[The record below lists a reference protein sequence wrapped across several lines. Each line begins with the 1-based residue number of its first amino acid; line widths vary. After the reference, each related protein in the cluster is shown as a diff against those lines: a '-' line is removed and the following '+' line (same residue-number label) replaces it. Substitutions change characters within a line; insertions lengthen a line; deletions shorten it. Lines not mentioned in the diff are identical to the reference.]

1 MKTKT
6 WTSRDITVYAG
17 VYIHPGRHPPSP
29 PPPGPGLTRATGADG
44 VLHPL
49 YPPPHAPPPHSQR
62 SPYRLNFLSFNE
74 KKGTIQSV
82 QHMPTVL
89 ANSTCQLYT
98 HT

>member
-17 VYIHPGRHPPSP
+17 VYIHPGRHPPLP

-49 YPPPHAPPPHSQR
+49 YPPPPTLPPPIPNGPH
-62 SPYRLNFLSFNE
+62 
-74 KKGTIQSV
+74 IV
-82 QHMPTVL
+82 
-89 ANSTCQLYT
+89 
-98 HT
+98 

>member
-29 PPPGPGLTRATGADG
+29 PGPGLTRATGADG

-49 YPPPHAPPPHSQR
+49 YPPPPTLPPP
-62 SPYRLNFLSFNE
+62 PF
-74 KKGTIQSV
+74 
-82 QHMPTVL
+82 PTVPISYKFPL
-89 ANSTCQLYT
+89 L
-98 HT
+98 